1 MCAFQVI
8 QTKLLGK
15 KSIPMAGILIF
26 DQWAKNQYSLLNTN
40 FQSRFRNGEHLKP
53 KKSRFS
59 ECYLC
64 LWISCRIVF
73 CRYTFYS
80 TRWLHNLPVNYR
92 IAPIYDKCLSLSCL
106 DDSPFHQRHFETYT
120 SSCTRVSIHWIKGWK
135 ISWKVFPQ
143 FQWANQ

>member
-8 QTKLLGK
+8 QTNCWVK
-15 KSIPMAGILIF
+15 KSIHMADILIF
-26 DQWAKNQYSLLNTN
+26 DQWARNQYSLLNAN

-73 CRYTFYS
+73 CKYTFYS
-80 TRWLHNLPVNYR
+80 TRWLHNLPVEYR
-92 IAPIYDKCLSLSCL
+92 IAPI
-106 DDSPFHQRHFETYT
+106 HVETFELHPYT
-120 SSCTRVSIHWIKGWK
+120 SCCSLVSIHWIKGWK
-135 ISWKVFPQ
+135 IRWKVFPQ
-143 FQWANQ
+143 FQWANK